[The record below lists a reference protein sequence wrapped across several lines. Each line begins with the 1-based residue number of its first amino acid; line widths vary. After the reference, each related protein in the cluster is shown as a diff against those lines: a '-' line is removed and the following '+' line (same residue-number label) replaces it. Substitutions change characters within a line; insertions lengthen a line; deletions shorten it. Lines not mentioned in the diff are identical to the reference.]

1 MVPRQASVT
10 WSSPVTSNLSG
21 VTPEVVANVDNRGNL
36 GELNPGA
43 GEIQDV
49 IAFLKTLSDR

>member
-10 WSSPVTSNLSG
+10 WSSPVTSSLPG

-36 GELNPGA
+36 GELTLGA
-43 GEIQDV
+43 GKIQDV
-49 IAFLKTLSDR
+49 IAFLKTFSDR